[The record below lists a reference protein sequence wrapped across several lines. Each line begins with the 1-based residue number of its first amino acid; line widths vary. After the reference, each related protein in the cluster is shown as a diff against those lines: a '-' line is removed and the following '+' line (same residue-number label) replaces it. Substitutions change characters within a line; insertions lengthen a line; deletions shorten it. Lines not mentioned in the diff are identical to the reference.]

1 MAEVR
6 AQDAQDPPSR
16 LGEEGREWEGKDLDT
31 WVTLCDPLSEEE
43 GNEGLMYHMSQIMKH
58 IHQ

>member
-6 AQDAQDPPSR
+6 AQDARDPPSR
-16 LGEEGREWEGKDLDT
+16 LGEEWMEWEVKGLDE
-31 WVTLCDPLSEEE
+31 WVTLCDPFGEDE
-43 GNEGLMYHMSQIMKH
+43 GDERFMYHMSQLIKH